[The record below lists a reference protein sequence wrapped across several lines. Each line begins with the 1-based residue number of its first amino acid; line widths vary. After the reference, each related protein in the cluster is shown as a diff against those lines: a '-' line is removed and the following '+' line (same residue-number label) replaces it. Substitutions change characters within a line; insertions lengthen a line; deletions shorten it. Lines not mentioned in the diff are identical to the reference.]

1 MTETAKKMGRPPID
15 EPNYNAARAR
25 KMAADAELAE
35 LELRKAKGDLVAS
48 QDVLGAW
55 TDVLGA
61 MRGKLLALPT
71 KTAPLI
77 ATETDIGVIQDLIE
91 KQIHEALSELASY
104 EPEQNAGRA
113 NVTAS
118 GGEGSVSRSEAAA
131 TPKRKSVGRP
141 RKATVIRE

>member
-1 MTETAKKMGRPPID
+1 MGRPPID
-15 EPNYNAARAR
+15 EPDYNAARAR

-77 ATETDIGVIQDLIE
+77 ATETDIGIIQDLIE

-104 EPEQNAGRA
+104 EPEQNAGSA
-113 NVTAS
+113 NVTSSS
-118 GGEGSVSRSEAAA
+118 GGASISNSETAAA
-131 TPKRKSVGRP
+131 PKRKRVGRP